1 MYTTPQQSNL
11 SNQPQQATST
21 SLSYPNFVW
30 GLSFVDLLILASR
43 LTVLDAGYSAK
54 QGTIRCFNQECKNYQ
69 KWGQKGLFIEFLGPQ
84 LAQAS
89 LWLAWAP
96 KLLQGEGT
104 SSLWRAL
111 ARPGEL
117 PLPPSAHFPIN
128 RGVRE
133 AKERFQGSILEGIQR
148 IKKEK
153 EEIKLRRCRIATVIN
168 LNIVPHFVFFVLS
181 LVSFVFED

>member
-1 MYTTPQQSNL
+1 MTRGLEAIEVNWFSIGEQRFNTN
-11 SNQPQQATST
+11 ST
-21 SLSYPNFVW
+21 YGV
-30 GLSFVDLLILASR
+30 GRR
-43 LTVLDAGYSAK
+43 L
-54 QGTIRCFNQECKNYQ
+54 QCKARNHS
-69 KWGQKGLFIEFLGPQ
+69 
-84 LAQAS
+84 AS

-133 AKERFQGSILEGIQR
+133 AKERFQ
-148 IKKEK
+148 
-153 EEIKLRRCRIATVIN
+153 
-168 LNIVPHFVFFVLS
+168 
-181 LVSFVFED
+181 